1 MQLLCIPPI
10 IHHIIFNVL
19 IKIAPII
26 YFISGII
33 FTIMLEIY
41 LFLILIHSPKEQYYQ
56 RITLLNPDKHLNIE
70 DKLKMLKENG
80 PFYHP

>member
-19 IKIAPII
+19 IKIAPIL
-26 YFISGII
+26 YFTSGII

-41 LFLILIHSPKEQYYQ
+41 LFLILIHCSKE
-56 RITLLNPDKHLNIE
+56 
-70 DKLKMLKENG
+70 
-80 PFYHP
+80 